1 MLLTIAASDPLGGA
15 GVQADLTTF
24 AAFGVHGASALTTVT
39 AQSLTAVTAVDP
51 VRADLVARQIDS
63 VATELGVAGVKTGL
77 LRRREVVELVADRI
91 ERGSLPAPVV
101 DPVMVD
107 GRGVPFLADEV
118 EQAYRERLF
127 PLARVITPN
136 RREAE
141 LLAGTSLPGPAAVLD
156 CAETLRGL
164 GSDAV
169 VVTGGAF
176 EGKPD
181 DVVITADGDAWV
193 EPGRRVHTGNVRGS
207 GCTFSAAL
215 AAGLAL
221 GSGLE
226 RAVADAGRFVR
237 SAIEASAA
245 WSLDG
250 PGPVSHTIHGYPDPV
265 HGYPDP
271 NPREHDNGTRQPKP
285 HAQADP
291 H

>member
-1 MLLTIAASDPLGGA
+1 MPPVLLTIAASDPLGGA
-15 GVQADLTTF
+15 GVQADLATF

-39 AQSLTAVTAVDP
+39 AQSLTAVTAVEP
-51 VRADLVARQIDS
+51 VQADLVARQIDS
-63 VATELGVAGVKTGL
+63 VASELGVAGAKTGL
-77 LRRREVVELVADRI
+77 LRRREVVELVAERI
-91 ERGSLPAPVV
+91 ERGVLPAPVV

-107 GRGVPFLADEV
+107 GRGVLFVADEV

-156 CAETLRGL
+156 CAETFRML

-193 EPGRRVHTGNVRGS
+193 EPGQRVHTRNVRGS

-221 GSGLE
+221 GADLE

-245 WSLDG
+245 WKLNG
-250 PGPVSHTIHGYPDPV
+250 PGPVSHSVPGHRR
-265 HGYPDP
+265 P
-271 NPREHDNGTRQPKP
+271 NPKARPDSH
-285 HAQADP
+285 
-291 H
+291 